1 MFYRTFQYDALRR
14 TQLPLGEMRIAVN
27 NAFYIFDQFAIVYQQ
42 KYIYLFQLVFDV
54 EGLPQKTTLIFNQL
68 ELILAPAMCKFV
80 QENTYVNFDWTS
92 QNLTLVSHL
101 YKHL

>member
-1 MFYRTFQYDALRR
+1 MGLKWTFICSKFSLYPSNIHDSRTAA
-14 TQLPLGEMRIAVN
+14 IARG
-27 NAFYIFDQFAIVYQQ
+27 Q
-42 KYIYLFQLVFDV
+42 KSIYLFQLVFDV